1 MICEGECNRVLYVED
16 GPVCEDCRAKEP
28 EVAKEPEA
36 PQAKEPDL
44 PKKDAGERKG
54 KSG

>member
-1 MICEGECNRVLYVED
+1 MSRQWTTCEKCNRVLYVED
-16 GPVCEDCRAKEP
+16 GPVCEDCKAKEP
-28 EVAKEPEA
+28 EV

-44 PKKDAGERKG
+44 PKKDAEERKG